1 MALGENQLPNLT
13 RLFAVLGC
21 LLPLAGLADEPPA
34 SDEPD
39 AAFDTSDFLL
49 NRQGVFPVPMVITE
63 PAVGYGGGLMLLHF
77 STPSEDQQAGS
88 STGHA
93 KAPPNVTGAGA
104 LLTENGSRG
113 GALFHFHTWQG
124 DKYRYLGALAHGR
137 VNLDYYGPLKQ
148 GRGYELKGTMLIQQ
162 LLARVGDSRWYV
174 GPRYSY
180 FGSDARFRG
189 DVPGE
194 LGSAELG
201 ERIGKLGAV
210 VQYDSRDN
218 IFYPTR
224 GHYAELS
231 AQLARRWT
239 GSDRDF
245 ETYSARTY
253 TWTPIAPKW
262 TLGFRADAQ
271 FTDGAVPF
279 YAQPYVDLRG
289 VSRGRYQDRN
299 ALVAEGEVRWNVTPR
314 WSVLAFTGV
323 GKAYGNWQSFS
334 EASNVVSVGTGFRY
348 LIAQQLGL
356 AVGIDLA
363 HSKDQNA
370 FYIQV
375 GSAWR

>member
-13 RLFAVLGC
+13 RLFAVLGS
-21 LLPLAGLADEPPA
+21 LLPLAGFADEPPA
-34 SDEPD
+34 SDDPD

-63 PAVGYGGGLMLLHF
+63 PAVGYGGGLMLLYF
-77 STPSEDQQAGS
+77 SEPSKDQGDPPS
-88 STGHA
+88 NGHG

-137 VNLDYYGPLKQ
+137 VNLDYYGPLNQ
-148 GRGYELKGTMLIQQ
+148 GRGYQLKGTMLIQQ

-189 DVPGE
+189 EVPGE

-224 GHYAELS
+224 GHYAEFS

-245 ETYSARTY
+245 ETYSARSY

-262 TLGFRADAQ
+262 TLGFRVDGQ

-299 ALVAEGEVRWNVTPR
+299 ALVRV
-314 WSVLAFTGV
+314 GV
-323 GKAYGNWQSFS
+323 HGGGQ
-334 EASNVVSVGTGFRY
+334 GLRR
-348 LIAQQLGL
+348 L
-356 AVGIDLA
+356 AVVFRGVERGQRGYGFSIPGCPETRA
-363 HSKDQNA
+363 GRRYRRGA
-370 FYIQV
+370 
-375 GSAWR
+375 